1 MERYIPVDKL
11 SKKQKKAYYAA
22 RRGSWNGVNP
32 VSRQVPSKKIY
43 NRKQAKH
50 WRDEDAL
57 PVFLYHIKSAVWSE
71 KFKPYSAL
79 LLMQLNPSLRQLHR
93 TP

>member
-1 MERYIPVDKL
+1 MEHYVPVDKL

-32 VSRQVPSKKIY
+32 VSRKVPNKKIY
-43 NRKQAKH
+43 DRKRAKH

-57 PVFLYHIKSAVWSE
+57 PVFCLRMKNAA
-71 KFKPYSAL
+71 PR
-79 LLMQLNPSLRQLHR
+79 MQVHF
-93 TP
+93 

>member
-22 RRGSWNGVNP
+22 RRGSWNGVIP

-43 NRKQAKH
+43 NRKQATH

-57 PVFLYHIKSAVWSE
+57 PVFHHIK
-71 KFKPYSAL
+71 KAL
-79 LLMQLNPSLRQLHR
+79 YGPRHSNHTALCF
-93 TP
+93 

>member
-22 RRGSWNGVNP
+22 KRGSWNGVNP

-57 PVFLYHIKSAVWSE
+57 PVLYYDRKRRCMVRKIPTIQRFRFDVA
-71 KFKPYSAL
+71 
-79 LLMQLNPSLRQLHR
+79 
-93 TP
+93 

>member
-22 RRGSWNGVNP
+22 KRGSWNGVNP

-50 WRDEDAL
+50 WREEDAL
-57 PVFLYHIKSAVWSE
+57 PVLFLEHRKN
-71 KFKPYSAL
+71 AL
-79 LLMQLNPSLRQLHR
+79 CGLRLRTTQRIFVCWISPS
-93 TP
+93 

>member
-32 VSRQVPSKKIY
+32 VSRQVPSKKLY

-50 WRDEDAL
+50 WRKEDAL
-57 PVFLYHIKSAVWSE
+57 PVFLYKEIPQTHLCGVAIIK
-71 KFKPYSAL
+71 AL
-79 LLMQLNPSLRQLHR
+79 YGPRHSNHTALCF
-93 TP
+93 

>member
-1 MERYIPVDKL
+1 MERYIPVDKM

-22 RRGSWNGVNP
+22 KRGSWNGVNP

-50 WRDEDAL
+50 WREEDAL
-57 PVFLYHIKSAVWSE
+57 PVLFLAIKN
-71 KFKPYSAL
+71 AL
-79 LLMQLNPSLRQLHR
+79 YDLSNSNHTALIF
-93 TP
+93 

>member
-1 MERYIPVDKL
+1 MERYIPVEKL

-22 RRGSWNGVNP
+22 RRGIWNGVNP

-57 PVFLYHIKSAVWSE
+57 PVFLYHIK
-71 KFKPYSAL
+71 KAL
-79 LLMQLNPSLRQLHR
+79 YGPRHSNHTALCF
-93 TP
+93 